1 MQQNWIE
8 SKYASDAAAP
18 VRTVRATQTPAG
30 LSKPWSSHQ
39 ASCLWFKDKHTHRCE
54 ILSRL
59 GECMNY
65 SLNRETLVCL
75 MALVMVTKGDWQPA
89 RTHKQKHD
97 DLGQDGASSAGY
109 ITLPPWSRSDM
120 LFCKAY
126 VNCVPGR
133 QALALKCD
141 FNQRRCLDPCEY
153 CKSPGWASENHI
165 KYISHENT
173 GLPRASWQAA
183 RVCCCPCL
191 CADTPEFPWPS
202 TEPSQLQRGHRSTT
216 LTGRAPRAEP
226 HPIPPRFG
234 LKENQQYVLNVHG
247 KHKIWGEKKLY
258 RCFLTVVYTS
268 SLSLNFSKMQAGH
281 QRHSEI
287 SPLWCHEGYGCLT
300 V

>member
-1 MQQNWIE
+1 MCLIFHYILTIPQMQQNRKE

-18 VRTVRATQTPAG
+18 VRTVRANQTPAG

-39 ASCLWFKDKHTHRCE
+39 ASCLWFRDKHTHRCE

-126 VNCVPGR
+126 VNCAPWR

-153 CKSPGWASENHI
+153 CKGPGGLL
-165 KYISHENT
+165 KTTENT
-173 GLPRASWQAA
+173 FPMKTQDFPELPGRLPGSAA
-183 RVCCCPCL
+183 APVCVPIHLSSPDRPLNHHSCR
-191 CADTPEFPWPS
+191 EV
-202 TEPSQLQRGHRSTT
+202 
-216 LTGRAPRAEP
+216 TGVRP
-226 HPIPPRFG
+226 
-234 LKENQQYVLNVHG
+234 
-247 KHKIWGEKKLY
+247 
-258 RCFLTVVYTS
+258 
-268 SLSLNFSKMQAGH
+268 
-281 QRHSEI
+281 
-287 SPLWCHEGYGCLT
+287 
-300 V
+300 